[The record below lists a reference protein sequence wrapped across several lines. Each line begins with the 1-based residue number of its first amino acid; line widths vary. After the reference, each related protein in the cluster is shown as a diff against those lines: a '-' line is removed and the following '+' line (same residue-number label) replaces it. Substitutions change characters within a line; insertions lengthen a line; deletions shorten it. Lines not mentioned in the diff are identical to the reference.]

1 MSNGLKNNVP
11 LTILYDMNYY
21 YLEIIKGIEAGR
33 KHLLAD
39 GGISIGRSSQNTI
52 TMHSAEK
59 SVSAHHAIF
68 YKTAD
73 RVLLQDMEST
83 NGTYVNDQ
91 PVKER
96 QLQPGDIVGL
106 GKSGPRLKLI
116 VSGKELDTSPPK
128 ANQFVSPQSTGLR
141 TKEDE
146 MRFFTKEN
154 ENSTGKEDLEAIT
167 RIRLNTKPAPPP
179 GESSQTV
186 EFEKKILHKK
196 MGASDMH
203 DLMKDGKRLDKIIK
217 RGNLG
222 ETQVSML
229 RTMHGANR
237 KMQRQW
243 IMILG
248 AVVLVSVTAIAFFA
262 IRTFQYKALVNK
274 GLTLKATLDSY
285 EERISQAN
293 KNPEGNKRELDSLI
307 NALDKAKMQL
317 ANVKGT
323 IRESDFGKFYSDPL
337 EKTIDEVLMRF
348 GETNYHIPREM
359 VERVKYHISVYSGP
373 LHATIAK
380 YISRKEKY
388 FPMIRTILKENNLP
402 EDLAY
407 VSMLESGF
415 NPRALSHAGARGMW
429 QFMPE
434 TGRRYGL
441 KVQDALDE
449 RLDPERASQAAAK
462 YFKELIGI
470 FGGRSSVMLAMAA
483 YNAGEGRIVGALRK
497 IDNPMRNRDFWYI
510 YRMGYL
516 AEETNEYIPRVI
528 SLLII
533 SEHPQQYNFT
543 GLPSAP
549 SGQIDSENDFIPLD
563 DIKNKAPEHY

>member
-1 MSNGLKNNVP
+1 
-11 LTILYDMNYY
+11 
-21 YLEIIKGIEAGR
+21 
-33 KHLLAD
+33 
-39 GGISIGRSSQNTI
+39 
-52 TMHSAEK
+52 MHK
-59 SVSAHHAIF
+59 
-68 YKTAD
+68 
-73 RVLLQDMEST
+73 
-83 NGTYVNDQ
+83 
-91 PVKER
+91 
-96 QLQPGDIVGL
+96 
-106 GKSGPRLKLI
+106 
-116 VSGKELDTSPPK
+116 
-128 ANQFVSPQSTGLR
+128 
-141 TKEDE
+141 
-146 MRFFTKEN
+146 
-154 ENSTGKEDLEAIT
+154 
-167 RIRLNTKPAPPP
+167 
-179 GESSQTV
+179 
-186 EFEKKILHKK
+186 
-196 MGASDMH
+196 
-203 DLMKDGKRLDKIIK
+203 LMKDPKRLDKIIS

-248 AVVLVSVTAIAFFA
+248 AVVLVSTTAIAFFA
-262 IRTFQYKALVNK
+262 IRTFQYKALVSK
-274 GLTLKATLDSY
+274 GLTLRATMDSY
-285 EERISQAN
+285 EERISRAN
-293 KNPEGNKRELDSLI
+293 KNPDGNKRELDSLI
-307 NALDKAKMQL
+307 NALDKAKMAL
-317 ANVKGT
+317 ADVKGT

-373 LHATIAK
+373 LHNTIAK

-388 FPMIRTILKENNLP
+388 FSMIRRIFKENNLP

-407 VSMLESGF
+407 ISMLESGF

-441 KVQDALDE
+441 RVQESLDE
-449 RLDPERASQAAAK
+449 RLDPEKASIAAAQ

-516 AEETNEYIPRVI
+516 ADETNEYIPRVI

-533 SEHPQQYNFT
+533 SEHPSQYNFT
-543 GLPSAP
+543 GIPSAP
-549 SGQIDSENDFIPLD
+549 PEQLDAENDFIPLD
-563 DIKNKAPEHY
+563 DIKNKPPEHY

>member
-1 MSNGLKNNVP
+1 
-11 LTILYDMNYY
+11 MNFY
-21 YLEIIKGIEAGR
+21 YLEITQGIEAGR
-33 KHLLAD
+33 KYLLAD

-52 TMHSAEK
+52 TMNSAEK
-59 SVSAHHAIF
+59 SISAHHAIF
-68 YKTAD
+68 YKTGD
-73 RVLLQDMEST
+73 RILLQDMEST
-83 NGTYVNDQ
+83 NGTFVNNQ
-91 PVKER
+91 VIKEL
-96 QLQPGDIVGL
+96 QLQPGDEIGL
-106 GKSGPRLKLI
+106 GKSGPRLRLI
-116 VSGKELDTSPPK
+116 VSEKELDTAPPK
-128 ANQFVSPQSTGLR
+128 PSRFVSPQSTNLR
-141 TKEDE
+141 TKEDDMPLFE
-146 MRFFTKEN
+146 KKPEDFT
-154 ENSTGKEDLEAIT
+154 SKEDLEAIT
-167 RIRLNTKPAPPP
+167 RIRLKNKQAPLV
-179 GESSQTV
+179 GEPSQTM
-186 EFEKKILHKK
+186 EIEKKIMHKK
-196 MGASDMH
+196 LGASDMH
-203 DLMKDGKRLDKIIK
+203 KLMKDPKRLEKIIG

-248 AVVLVSVTAIAFFA
+248 VVVLVSVTVIAFFA
-262 IRTFQYKALVNK
+262 IRTFQYKGLVSK
-274 GLTLKATLDSY
+274 GLTLRATMDSY
-285 EERISQAN
+285 EERIARAN

-307 NALDKAKMQL
+307 SALDKAKMAL
-317 ANVKGT
+317 ADVKGT
-323 IRESDFGKFYSDPL
+323 IHESDFGKFYSDPL

-373 LHATIAK
+373 LHNTIAK

-388 FPMIRTILKENNLP
+388 FPMIRRIFKENNLP

-441 KVQDALDE
+441 RVQDAFDE
-449 RLDPERASQAAAK
+449 RLDPEKASLAAAR

-533 SEHPQQYNFT
+533 SEHPQQYNFA

-549 SGQIDSENDFIPLD
+549 SEQMDAENDFIPLD
-563 DIKNKAPEHY
+563 DIKNKPPEHY

>member
-1 MSNGLKNNVP
+1 MSF
-11 LTILYDMNYY
+11 Y
-21 YLEIIKGIEAGR
+21 YLEITQGIEAGR
-33 KHLLAD
+33 KYLLAD

-52 TMHSAEK
+52 AMNSAEK

-68 YKTAD
+68 YKTGD
-73 RVLLQDMEST
+73 RILLQDMEST
-83 NGTYVNDQ
+83 NGTFVNNQ
-91 PVKER
+91 AIKER
-96 QLQPGDIVGL
+96 QLQPGDEIGL
-106 GKSGPRLKLI
+106 GKSGPRLTLI
-116 VSGKELDTSPPK
+116 VSDRELDTAPVQTSR
-128 ANQFVSPQSTGLR
+128 FISPQSTNLR
-141 TKEDE
+141 TKEDDKPLFKKDPE
-146 MRFFTKEN
+146 DFTM
-154 ENSTGKEDLEAIT
+154 KEDLEAIT
-167 RIRLNTKPAPPP
+167 RIKLKNKQVPPADGP
-179 GESSQTV
+179 SQTM
-186 EFEKKILHKK
+186 EIEKKIMHKK
-196 MGASDMH
+196 LGASDMH
-203 DLMKDGKRLDKIIK
+203 KLMKDPKRLEKIIG

-248 AVVLVSVTAIAFFA
+248 TVVLASVTVIAFFA
-262 IRTFQYKALVNK
+262 IRTFQYRALMTK
-274 GLTLKATLDSY
+274 GLTLRATMDSY
-285 EERISQAN
+285 EERISRAN
-293 KNPEGNKRELDSLI
+293 KNPDGNKRELDSLI
-307 NALDKAKMQL
+307 NALDKAKMAL
-317 ANVKGT
+317 ADVKGT

-373 LHATIAK
+373 LHNTIAK
-380 YISRKEKY
+380 YISRREKY
-388 FPMIRTILKENNLP
+388 FPMIRRVFKENNLP

-441 KVQDALDE
+441 RVQESFDE
-449 RLDPERASQAAAK
+449 RLDPEKASLAAAR

-533 SEHPQQYNFT
+533 SEHPQQYNFA

-549 SGQIDSENDFIPLD
+549 PEQMDSENDFIPLD
-563 DIKNKAPEHY
+563 DIKNKPPEHY

>member
-1 MSNGLKNNVP
+1 
-11 LTILYDMNYY
+11 MNYY
-21 YLEIIKGIEAGR
+21 YLEITRGIEAG
-33 KHLLAD
+33 KKYLLTD
-39 GGISIGRSSQNTI
+39 GGISIGRSSQNSI
-52 TMHSAEK
+52 AINSAEK
-59 SVSAHHAIF
+59 SVSGHHAIF

-73 RVLLQDMEST
+73 RILLQDMEST
-83 NGTYVNDQ
+83 NGTFVNNLAI
-91 PVKER
+91 KEH
-96 QLQPGDIVGL
+96 QLQPGDEIGL

-116 VSGKELDTSPPK
+116 VSDKELDTTPPK
-128 ANQFVSPQSTGLR
+128 ANQFVPSQPTGLR
-141 TKEDE
+141 TKEDD
-146 MRFFTKEN
+146 MRLFEKEPENFTVKEN
-154 ENSTGKEDLEAIT
+154 LETIT
-167 RIRLNTKPAPPP
+167 RIKLNAKPTPPP
-179 GESSQTV
+179 EGEASQTM

-203 DLMKDGKRLDKIIK
+203 DLMKDPKRLNKLIG

-229 RTMHGANR
+229 RTMHGAHN
-237 KMQRQW
+237 KLQRQW
-243 IMILG
+243 VIILC
-248 AVVLVSVTAIAFFA
+248 VVLFVSVTAIAFFA
-262 IRTFQYKALVNK
+262 IRAYQYKALVNK

-307 NALDKAKMQL
+307 NALDKAKL
-317 ANVKGT
+317 ALADVKGT
-323 IRESDFGKFYSDPL
+323 IHESDFGKFYSDPM

-359 VERVKYHISVYSGP
+359 VDRVKYHISVYSGP
-373 LHATIAK
+373 LHNTIAK

-388 FPMIRTILKENNLP
+388 FSMIRRIFKENNLP

-441 KVQDALDE
+441 KVQEPLDE
-449 RLDPERASQAAAK
+449 RLDPEKASMAAAK
-462 YFKELIGI
+462 YFRELIGI

-533 SEHPQQYNFT
+533 SEHPQQYNFA
-543 GLPSAP
+543 GLPSTPAE
-549 SGQIDSENDFIPLD
+549 QIDSENDFIPLD
-563 DIKNKAPEHY
+563 DIKNKPPEHY